1 VGQSVSNIVRIRALR
16 IYNQIAHLFKKID
29 FHASDEM
36 HRTVVNPGID
46 EELDKMKRTY
56 DGIENLLNR
65 ISQEIV
71 ATIPIQYSLDLN
83 VIFFP
88 QIGFLIS
95 ISMVPETGQA
105 SYEGGEA
112 EEERWERIFSTEN
125 RAYYKDQRMREL
137 DNTFGDLYAVICGM
151 QMRGVLETKS
161 SLTGGTT
168 TDKEIEIVHELG
180 QAVLQAE
187 EMLKCA
193 SDICGELDR

>member
-1 VGQSVSNIVRIRALR
+1 
-16 IYNQIAHLFKKID
+16 
-29 FHASDEM
+29 M

-71 ATIPIQYSLDLN
+71 ATIPVQYSLDLN

-95 ISMVPETGQA
+95 ISMDPETGQA

-151 QMRGVLETKS
+151 QIRGVLETNS
-161 SLTGGTT
+161 SANRWDDYRQGNRDCPRAWAGSLASGGN
-168 TDKEIEIVHELG
+168 
-180 QAVLQAE
+180 AE
-187 EMLKCA
+187 MC
-193 SDICGELDR
+193 I